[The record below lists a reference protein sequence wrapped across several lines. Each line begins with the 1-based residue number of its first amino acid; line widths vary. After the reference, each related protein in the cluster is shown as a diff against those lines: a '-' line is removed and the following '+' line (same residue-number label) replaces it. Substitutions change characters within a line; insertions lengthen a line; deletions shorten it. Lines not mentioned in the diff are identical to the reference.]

1 MKLYAKS
8 NLNPSQMGV
17 KSVKL
22 FDEPNH
28 KKFKFYEVSLMY
40 LRFLLRK
47 GFHQKFLSLKEVKDM
62 YWGFGALLILAGI
75 HLFANRAQIL
85 GWIWKGHFLSF
96 AAGISFAY
104 VFIDLLPELEKG
116 QSVLKRSF
124 GEILPYL
131 DRHTYVIALLG
142 VLFYYGLHTQSTTSS
157 NRNFWISLSGYWIF
171 NFFVGASLSDGN
183 NPEIQPLLLFTIAM
197 GMHYFIVDHNANEE
211 NGALYNQKGRWFL
224 VLALFFGYIV
234 GYLTSIPDTVVAI
247 TVSFIS
253 GGVLLNVLR
262 YELPKREQIG
272 YYFFLM
278 GSLIFTLLILNLNY
292 IQKILQEG
300 ERDRIEAI
308 NN

>member
-1 MKLYAKS
+1 
-8 NLNPSQMGV
+8 
-17 KSVKL
+17 
-22 FDEPNH
+22 
-28 KKFKFYEVSLMY
+28 
-40 LRFLLRK
+40 
-47 GFHQKFLSLKEVKDM
+47 M
-62 YWGFGALLILAGI
+62 YWGFVALLVLAFI

-85 GWIWKGHFLSF
+85 GWIWQRNFLSF

-104 VFIDLLPELEKG
+104 VFVDLLPELEKG

-124 GEILPYL
+124 GDILPYL

-142 VLFYYGLHTQSTTSS
+142 VLFYYGLHTQSKTGSD
-157 NRNFWISLSGYWIF
+157 RNFWISLGGYLLF

-197 GMHYFIVDHNANEE
+197 GMHYFITDHNAKEKNVL
-211 NGALYNQKGRWFL
+211 LYDQKGRWFL
-224 VLALFFGYIV
+224 VLALFLGYIV

-247 TVSFIS
+247 AVSFIS

-278 GSLIFTLLILNLNY
+278 GSLIFTLIILNLDYTKNT
-292 IQKILQEG
+292 LQEKNTFKIASKN
-300 ERDRIEAI
+300 D
-308 NN
+308 